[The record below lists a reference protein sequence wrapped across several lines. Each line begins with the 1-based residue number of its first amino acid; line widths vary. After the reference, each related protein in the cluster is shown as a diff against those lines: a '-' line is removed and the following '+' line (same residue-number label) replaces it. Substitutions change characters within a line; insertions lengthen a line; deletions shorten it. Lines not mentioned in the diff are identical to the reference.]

1 MIPAHHVVAGPH
13 GAQAVRAR
21 EESTCQHEGSYRR
34 GPEELALN
42 TGHVVVEAVDVVN
55 VAVLDV
61 VAGRMALVQVVA
73 RHRDLGAVE
82 DAGLVHVIPSIQI
95 HSVVRVVVQGEE
107 LGPLIA
113 HVGVAE
119 VRVERRTRP
128 APTVVLLPALRL
140 REEVQVLQLF
150 VDVITLVL
158 LDVRVD
164 DRHQLSLVDGQRV
177 QKFVRLREVRR
188 MPSEVLLRVR
198 VLDVQPQHVVGYV
211 VLVELRVDADGIGG
225 VHIVPPGLV
234 LA

>member
-1 MIPAHHVVAGPH
+1 MPMRSSEEGPREHKGPH
-13 GAQAVRAR
+13 VW
-21 EESTCQHEGSYRR
+21 GSFQLPLHGR
-34 GPEELALN
+34 
-42 TGHVVVEAVDVVN
+42 HVVVEAVDVVN
-55 VAVLDV
+55 IAMLYV
-61 VAGRMALVQVVA
+61 VAPGVALVKVVA
-73 RHRDLGAVE
+73 WHRNLWTVE